1 MIENYYRS
9 YVRSKLRYVKRM
21 LRHRLRGQPRVCPHC
36 GTSSTVSR
44 IRRKKL
50 VVDILQCSKCHL
62 IFRWPADT
70 PDELGI
76 HYESQFAEDAPQV
89 RQPDPHELQGLLN
102 NNFASLFGD
111 LSHKLSL
118 LRAVKPSGRVLDY
131 GCSWAYATYLLQ
143 KNGYDAVGFE
153 VSRSRAEYA
162 RKHLAVPVI
171 DSLSELESLPSGS
184 FDIIYSNH
192 VLEHL
197 PSIRKTLALFTRLL
211 KDDGIAF
218 HILPNFTGATA
229 RSGKWLSWIGEDHPI
244 APTIEF
250 FQLAL
255 PVAGLRRFKF
265 ASSPFDEK
273 AFEAIAS
280 ASGRS
285 SQLDGDELLVVAHK
299 S

>member
-44 IRRKKL
+44 IQRKKL
-50 VVDILQCSKCHL
+50 VVDILQCGKCHL

-89 RQPDPHELQGLLN
+89 RQPEPQDLHSLLDD
-102 NNFASLFGD
+102 NFASLFGD
-111 LSHKLSL
+111 LSHKINL
-118 LRAVKPSGRVLDY
+118 LGAIKPSGRVLDF

-143 KNGYDAVGFE
+143 KKGYDAVGFE
-153 VSRSRAEYA
+153 VSKSRAEYA
-162 RKHLAVPVI
+162 RKHLNVPVL
-171 DSLSELESLPSGS
+171 DSLPELESLPSGS

-197 PSIRKTLALFTRLL
+197 PSIGKTLALFTRLL
-211 KDDGIAF
+211 NDGGVAF
-218 HILPNFTGATA
+218 HILPNFTGSAA

-255 PVAGLRRFKF
+255 PAAGMRRFKF

-273 AFEAIAS
+273 AFEAMAS
-280 ASGRS
+280 PSGRS
-285 SQLDGDELLVVAHK
+285 SQVDGDELLVVAYK
-299 S
+299 

>member
-21 LRHRLRGQPRVCPHC
+21 IRHRLRGQPRVCPHC
-36 GTSSTVSR
+36 GTSSAVSR

-50 VVDILQCSKCHL
+50 VVDILRCGKCNL

-70 PDELGI
+70 VDELEI
-76 HYESQFAEDAPQV
+76 HYESQLAEDAPQV
-89 RQPDPHELQGLLN
+89 RQPEPQELQALLD
-102 NNFASLFGD
+102 NNFTSLFGD
-111 LSHKLSL
+111 LNQKISL
-118 LRAVKPSGRVLDY
+118 LRAAKPSGRVLDY
-131 GCSWAYATYLLQ
+131 GCSWGYTTCLLQ
-143 KNGYDAVGFE
+143 KTGYDAVGFE
-153 VSRSRAEYA
+153 VSKSRAEYA
-162 RKHLAVPVI
+162 RKYLAVPVL
-171 DSLSELESLPSGS
+171 DSLTELESLASGS

-197 PSIRKTLALFTRLL
+197 PTIRKTLALFTRLL

-229 RSGKWLSWIGEDHPI
+229 RAGKWLSWIGEDHPI

-255 PVAGLRRFKF
+255 PAAGLQRFKF
-265 ASSPFDEK
+265 ASSPFDK
-273 AFEAIAS
+273 QVLEAIGTPCGKS
-280 ASGRS
+280 P
-285 SQLDGDELLVVAHK
+285 QLDGDELLVIAYK